1 MRIVLNGE
9 TREVRA
15 GRLDA
20 ALAELGYRGATVATA
35 VNGGFV
41 PAAARPATP
50 IADGD
55 RVEVLA
61 PRQGG

>member
-9 TREVRA
+9 AREVRA
-15 GRLDA
+15 RRLDA
-20 ALAELGYRGATVATA
+20 ALAELGYGQATVATA

-41 PAAARPATP
+41 PAGARAATA
-50 IADGD
+50 IGEGD
-55 RVEVLA
+55 RIEVVA

>member
-9 TREVRA
+9 AREVRA
-15 GRLDA
+15 RRLDT
-20 ALAELGYRGATVATA
+20 ALEELGYEATVATA

-41 PAAARPATP
+41 PAAARAATELG
-50 IADGD
+50 DGD
-55 RVEVLA
+55 RLEVLA